1 MVLEGK
7 RILLMAPDFYG
18 YENRIITA
26 LEKEGLNVCFE
37 YIYKPTRFVRYI
49 SKVYKRYNGN
59 MVEQYYGSII
69 KKYAKDTFDYFLVVD
84 GKGIPEVFLKEFI
97 GSHKECASV
106 YYSWDSLQY
115 FDYLA
120 WLKIFDRV
128 FTFDYED
135 SKELGIKYLP
145 LFYTPELEKAGESKE
160 GKIYDLLFIAS
171 YKESRLNFINE
182 IIDKYQN
189 TLNIKVVLYLTVYRY
204 IIDKLKGKRIR
215 RKDVVFHPLPFEDYL
230 DLLSQTKVVLDYT
243 AATQTGLPMRIPEAI
258 GARKKL
264 ITNNENV
271 RQEFNNSSNI
281 LVYKDDEDI
290 RPFISSGMND
300 MKERENYSVNSWI
313 RSMLS

>member
-1 MVLEGK
+1 MYLNGK

-26 LEKEGLNVCFE
+26 LEKEGLKVCFE
-37 YIYKPTRFVRYI
+37 YIYKPTRLVRYI
-49 SKVYKRYNGN
+49 SKVYKRYYGN

-69 KKYAKDTFDYFLVVD
+69 NKYAKDTFDYFLVVD
-84 GKGIPEVFLKEFI
+84 GKGIPETFLKDFI
-97 GSHKECASV
+97 GGHKESTSV

-128 FTFDYED
+128 FTFDYKD

-145 LFYTPELEKAGESKE
+145 LFYTPELEDAGVSNVEKE
-160 GKIYDLLFIAS
+160 YDLLFIAS

-182 IIDKYQN
+182 IVDKYKN
-189 TLNIKVVLYLTVYRY
+189 TLNIKVVLYLTFYRY
-204 IIDKLKGKRIR
+204 IFDKLKGKRIR
-215 RKDVVFHPLPFEDYL
+215 RKDVVFHPLPFNDYL
-230 DLLSQTKVVLDYT
+230 DLLAKTKVVLDYT

-264 ITNNENV
+264 ITNNGNV
-271 RQEFNNSSNI
+271 RQEFNNSPNI
-281 LVYKDDEDI
+281 LVYNDEMDI
-290 RPFISSGMND
+290 KPFIDSEMEE
-300 MKERENYSVNSWI
+300 MKERDSYSISSWI
-313 RSMLS
+313 KEMMS

>member
-18 YENRIITA
+18 YENRIATA
-26 LEKEGLNVCFE
+26 LEKEGLIVCFE

-49 SKVYKRYNGN
+49 SKGYKRYYGN
-59 MVEQYYGSII
+59 IVGQYYGSII
-69 KKYAKDTFDYFLVVD
+69 KKYAKDVFDYFLVID

-97 GSHKECASV
+97 SGHRECISV

-115 FDYLA
+115 FDYLT

-128 FTFDYED
+128 YTFDYKD
-135 SKELGIKYLP
+135 SRERGIKYLP

-160 GKIYDLLFIAS
+160 QKKYDLLFIAS
-171 YKESRLNFINE
+171 YKESRLNFINRVL
-182 IIDKYQN
+182 DKYKDS
-189 TLNIKVVLYLTVYRY
+189 LNIKVVLYLTAFRF
-204 IIDKLKGKRIR
+204 IIDRIKGKQIR
-215 RKDVVFHPLPFEDYL
+215 RKYAVFHPLPFEDYL
-230 DLLSQTKVVLDYT
+230 ELLSKTKVVLDYT

-271 RQEFNNSSNI
+271 CQEFNNSPNI
-281 LVYKDDEDI
+281 LVYKDDIDI
-290 RPFISSGMND
+290 IPFIESEAEE
-300 MKERENYSVNSWI
+300 MKEREKYSISSWI
-313 RSMLS
+313 REVLS